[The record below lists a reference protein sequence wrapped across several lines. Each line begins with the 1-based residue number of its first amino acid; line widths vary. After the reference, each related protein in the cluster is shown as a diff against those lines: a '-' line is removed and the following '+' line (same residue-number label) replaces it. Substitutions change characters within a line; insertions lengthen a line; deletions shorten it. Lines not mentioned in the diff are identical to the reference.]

1 MSTISSVEI
10 QAHGCDVMLALPGN
24 GGVGNQVMVP
34 DDDVLAWMDWLHTTF
49 MITADENL
57 DDFSKVMKML
67 KLDKSAQSPSQAY
80 SVLAN
85 ALAQGELEAWR
96 LPLPNVPEAP
106 AGADAD
112 GGSDSSRANSGAS
125 QAGAGSNGGAAQSK
139 GASGDAPAPDAADA
153 QTLGDPVAPA
163 SGEELLQLIDFEI
176 QGPMPLA
183 LKRWY
188 RSSLCERDSGLG
200 YGWYCDLLRP
210 LWQDDDHAYLLDH
223 EGRQLRFPHLKPKEV
238 GWQAATGHRL
248 EHKADGRMVL
258 TEPGG
263 LVWVFLPH
271 GRGQWRVDAI
281 HNLQGHCWL
290 FYYDNKGRLSAID
303 VAPERRLVLGWQDS
317 HLASIGLKQ
326 GKKTLALAHYHY
338 DDNANLSEA
347 RSQKLSEQYRY
358 RGHLLSER
366 RLASGYR
373 FLLDWQGTGPGARC
387 IRTRGEDGSDD
398 YAFEYDTLNR
408 QTRVTDAFGHQ
419 WLYRYDNAGRITA
432 RRGPDGG
439 EHQWTYDTQGR
450 LRRHRLP
457 DGRAWRYD
465 FDRRGLPVCDWQPDG
480 RRHRRVFNGL
490 GICIAETLPDG
501 RFIERKVDGIGRLL
515 SERRPDGSQW
525 QYHYNDAGWLQQ
537 AQCDDG
543 RVERYGLDAK
553 GQPLAVEK
561 NRHLRRFAYD
571 DLGRPAG
578 QLVHDLVTQYQY
590 DGDKLVASHQFPEN
604 APAQQQSWHFG
615 YDSAGRLSRFENAL
629 GQVHRFEY
637 DGRERPLRYIRP
649 DGKTVHY
656 SYDKARRLV
665 DLVRPDGGRWQLGYD
680 ALGQVDR
687 VAAPDG
693 RDIRFRYDANGQ
705 IVHREQSGDWV
716 QHLKRD
722 AGGRVTRQNSQGKG
736 RQPVAKQFRYDHLG
750 RMVTAACEGRRLAW
764 RYDSQGRM
772 VRHDQDGHSVGFGYG
787 HGNQLQRLS
796 LPDGTQIAF
805 AFEGER
811 WCQVQVNGETV
822 LTRSFD
828 DSGREQNRQALNN
841 QQSQVFDRHDRL
853 VNRRWQGQQSHLRRY
868 SWDAESR
875 LEELEDSDTGE
886 TRFERDSVGQ
896 LISDGDI
903 HFRYDEGGNRRSDQ
917 DQLGKDRLL
926 RTESAWRRY
935 DALGAEVE
943 LRGER
948 DESRYFDAEGG
959 LIAFN
964 RGGLQLRYGYD
975 ALNRRAWRKGP
986 DGTVNYLWQG
996 DNLLGEQ
1003 RNGRW
1008 QWFIRD
1014 PQTQE
1019 PLLTIHNGEVY
1030 FYELDWRKAP
1040 IRLWDSQGQCAWKA
1054 QSDAWGNYQ
1063 CEGDIHQPLR
1073 LPGQFED
1080 ELTGLYFNRFRDY
1093 DPKTGRYLTPDPLG
1107 LKGGLNSYR
1116 YTRNPVDFVDILGLC
1131 DESPVMDA
1139 LGEMK
1144 DGALEA
1150 LAWVDDKTTIPPLAE
1165 LQSEVQS
1172 KLDDMGADA
1181 VAEGQ
1186 DWKIPLLGV
1195 TYAVVAAVAPTSA
1208 LDLMPGGKAGKLGKL
1223 GKADRTLKD
1232 FKTPSYEEFEKQIGG
1247 VYSPLPNGV
1256 DSHWNDYA
1264 RPVTKEQFIEHV
1276 ENNNLSNAFNKPVED
1291 IYNEVYLSE
1300 KNSRPEPSTY
1310 LNPDFAESHKSMFL
1324 PESARVDAKNSF
1336 EKYNKRNIDAGL
1348 PFGRPDGVFMSP
1360 GGLIDDLHATNDPK
1374 VMESTLGFD
1383 SGTFASQGGMVRT
1396 VVKDPESLNL
1406 RFATGRESGANPLW
1420 VPGGYTLNTKGGKG
1434 MPEMIM
1440 DPIPSPS
1447 NSDIVD
1453 IYQ

>member
-106 AGADAD
+106 AGADAG

-373 FLLDWQGTGPGARC
+373 FLLDWQGSGPGARC

-408 QTRVTDAFGHQ
+408 QTSVTDAFGHQ

-515 SERRPDGSQW
+515 SERRHDGSQW

-796 LPDGTQIAF
+796 LPDGTEIAF

-811 WCQVQVNGETV
+811 WSQVQVNGETV

-828 DSGREQNRQALNN
+828 DSGREQNRQALSN

-903 HFRYDEGGNRRSDQ
+903 RFRYDEGGNRRSDQ
-917 DQLGKDRLL
+917 DQLGKDRLV

-1116 YTRNPVDFVDILGLC
+1116 YTPNPVDYIDPLGLSAA
-1131 DESPVMDA
+1131 DVGVTPADLANGAMSPVSEDA
-1139 LGEMK
+1139 PAMQELHSGSPRDRIPPEQGAVFAQFEEEHVGMFSSDEDLVLAYEDLRDSSSPSPWPIGYIPKEGVLTAGTRFRMITNLGSETSPGKFATPDIIENEAYGRDSLAIKEVWKPTLDQVVEYEVESGKEVPYKHGPVGPQIDKLK
-1144 DGALEA
+1144 DGSYKYL
-1150 LAWVDDKTTIPPLAE
+1150 
-1165 LQSEVQS
+1165 
-1172 KLDDMGADA
+1172 
-1181 VAEGQ
+1181 
-1186 DWKIPLLGV
+1186 
-1195 TYAVVAAVAPTSA
+1195 
-1208 LDLMPGGKAGKLGKL
+1208 PGGGYQ
-1223 GKADRTLKD
+1223 
-1232 FKTPSYEEFEKQIGG
+1232 YELMYEDYWNA
-1247 VYSPLPNGV
+1247 VPNKG
-1256 DSHWNDYA
+1256 
-1264 RPVTKEQFIEHV
+1264 
-1276 ENNNLSNAFNKPVED
+1276 NNFTDDA
-1291 IYNEVYLSE
+1291 YLSVKNISSLKGE
-1300 KNSRPEPSTY
+1300 K
-1310 LNPDFAESHKSMFL
+1310 
-1324 PESARVDAKNSF
+1324 
-1336 EKYNKRNIDAGL
+1336 
-1348 PFGRPDGVFMSP
+1348 
-1360 GGLIDDLHATNDPK
+1360 
-1374 VMESTLGFD
+1374 
-1383 SGTFASQGGMVRT
+1383 
-1396 VVKDPESLNL
+1396 
-1406 RFATGRESGANPLW
+1406 
-1420 VPGGYTLNTKGGKG
+1420 
-1434 MPEMIM
+1434 
-1440 DPIPSPS
+1440 
-1447 NSDIVD
+1447 
-1453 IYQ
+1453 